1 MLQPIFLLMVL
12 IFLNAVF
19 ASAEI
24 AVISMSD
31 LKLRQLCEAGDRRAG
46 KLEALIKQP
55 AKFLATIQVAITLA
69 GFLQSAFAAENF
81 AQPLVTLLMGTGI
94 PVAEEALKSACIVVI
109 TLILAYFNLV
119 FGELVPKRVAMKKAE
134 ELALKMAG
142 MLSLVAKIFAP
153 LVWLLTASTNFWL
166 RRFGIDPEEEEETV
180 SEEEIRLL
188 LAEGRE
194 QGTIPTE
201 ETEMIQNVFGFDD
214 IAVGTICT
222 HRREMVSLSTEEDEA
237 VWDRILAESVHTYYP
252 IFAGRS
258 EDVVGILDGKAY
270 FRMKDHTRDKVMQC
284 AVQKPMLAADSM
296 KANRLFE
303 QMKQQQNY
311 FAVVTDAYGGVT
323 GIVTLCDIMEYLVGD
338 LENAVTA

>member
-1 MLQPIFLLMVL
+1 MNIAYFLLPK
-12 IFLNAVF
+12 
-19 ASAEI
+19 SRI
-24 AVISMSD
+24 AYLYD
-31 LKLRQLCEAGDRRAG
+31 DFTFRQG
-46 KLEALIKQP
+46 LEKMRNRGYTA
-55 AKFLATIQVAITLA
+55 
-69 GFLQSAFAAENF
+69 
-81 AQPLVTLLMGTGI
+81 I
-94 PVAEEALKSACIVVI
+94 PVI
-109 TLILAYFNLV
+109 TRDGRYVGTVSEGDFLWRLLDTDD
-119 FGELVPKRVAMKKAE
+119 PSMKKAE

-338 LENAVTA
+338 LENTVTA

>member
-46 KLEALIKQP
+46 KLEAFIKQP

-81 AQPLVTLLMGTGI
+81 AQPLVTLLRGTGI

-134 ELALKMAG
+134 ELRVRDIIGSKYPAVRITVTMDALLESAMNQ
-142 MLSLVAKIFAP
+142 
-153 LVWLLTASTNFWL
+153 NFIPV
-166 RRFGIDPEEEEETV
+166 ID
-180 SEEEIRLL
+180 
-188 LAEGRE
+188 
-194 QGTIPTE
+194 
-201 ETEMIQNVFGFDD
+201 D
-214 IAVGTICT
+214 
-222 HRREMVSLSTEEDEA
+222 
-237 VWDRILAESVHTYYP
+237 
-252 IFAGRS
+252 
-258 EDVVGILDGKAY
+258 LDN
-270 FRMKDHTRDKVMQC
+270 FI
-284 AVQKPMLAADSM
+284 
-296 KANRLFE
+296 
-303 QMKQQQNY
+303 
-311 FAVVTDAYGGVT
+311 
-323 GIVTLCDIMEYLVGD
+323 GIVTRRDIISYLAK
-338 LENAVTA
+338 ENENSFAPPVSKIG

>member
-1 MLQPIFLLMVL
+1 MNIAYFLLPK
-12 IFLNAVF
+12 
-19 ASAEI
+19 SRI
-24 AVISMSD
+24 AYLYD
-31 LKLRQLCEAGDRRAG
+31 DFTFRQG
-46 KLEALIKQP
+46 LEKMRNRGYTA
-55 AKFLATIQVAITLA
+55 
-69 GFLQSAFAAENF
+69 
-81 AQPLVTLLMGTGI
+81 I
-94 PVAEEALKSACIVVI
+94 PVI
-109 TLILAYFNLV
+109 TRDGRYVGTVSEGDFLWRLLDTDD
-119 FGELVPKRVAMKKAE
+119 PSMKKAE

-237 VWDRILAESVHTYYP
+237 VWERILAESVHTYYP

-338 LENAVTA
+338 LENTATA

>member
-1 MLQPIFLLMVL
+1 MNIAYFLLPK
-12 IFLNAVF
+12 
-19 ASAEI
+19 SRI
-24 AVISMSD
+24 AYLYD
-31 LKLRQLCEAGDRRAG
+31 DFTFRQG
-46 KLEALIKQP
+46 LEKMRNRGYTA
-55 AKFLATIQVAITLA
+55 
-69 GFLQSAFAAENF
+69 
-81 AQPLVTLLMGTGI
+81 I
-94 PVAEEALKSACIVVI
+94 PVI
-109 TLILAYFNLV
+109 TRDGRYVGTVSEGDFLWRLLDTDD
-119 FGELVPKRVAMKKAE
+119 PSMKKAE

-338 LENAVTA
+338 LENTATA